1 MLVLAIS
8 TRNAP
13 HNTSFHRPAVKAFQW
28 PQTITPVVYTD
39 LLRGSF
45 GCDAEHNV
53 GGDDSDPRWTSEAMA
68 YRHCLSD
75 LQIKLKI

>member
-28 PQTITPVVYTD
+28 PQMITPVVYID

-45 GCDAEHNV
+45 GCDAERNV
-53 GGDDSDPRWTSEAMA
+53 GGR
-68 YRHCLSD
+68 
-75 LQIKLKI
+75 